1 MNFKVIIIL
10 VAGLF
15 ASGNAFAQ
23 TPTPQSKDST
33 RHRPGGAF
41 VKQIRGWKVHNDP
54 SMKGHRI
61 LAEKADSTLNF
72 ELGVIEQRIPASV
85 IGELK
90 EIPIW
95 LSLNSHSGK
104 VLHLYQS
111 AANWAK
117 SHPDLDPR
125 MEGYIEIQAPDY
137 VNMPHDSLPLQ
148 KWMAYAYHQ
157 QSLGMHNQQ
166 VAEAFQHAKSSR
178 IYRVQI
184 NEQQHFP
191 FKSSHDYFAV
201 LSEAYFGGPLS
212 YAPFDKAR
220 LKQMDPQ
227 GYEMI
232 EKLWKVK
239 G

>member
-1 MNFKVIIIL
+1 MHFKAIAIVI
-10 VAGLF
+10 AGLLV
-15 ASGNAFAQ
+15 SSSLFAQ
-23 TPTPQSKDST
+23 TPTAQSSDST
-33 RHRPGGAF
+33 KHRSRAGFFKP
-41 VKQIRGWKVHNDP
+41 IRGWKVHNDP

-72 ELGVIEQRIPASV
+72 ELGVIEQRIPGSV

-117 SHPDLDPR
+117 SHQDLDPR
-125 MEGYIEIQAPDY
+125 IEGSIEIQAPDY
-137 VNMPHDSLPLQ
+137 VNMPHDSLPLL

-157 QSLGMHNQQ
+157 QSLGLHNQQ

-191 FKSSHDYFAV
+191 FKNHHDYFAV

-232 EKLWKVK
+232 EELWKVK
-239 G
+239 